1 MLDGVTPFPAEFAAR
16 YRERGYWQDRPLF
29 DGFRDCLRKH
39 AERVALIDMGGPVTY
54 RQLHE
59 RSARLARALL
69 DLGFGPLDRVIVQL
83 PNTAVF
89 AYLYFAL
96 QRIGAIPV
104 LALPVHRKREISQ
117 FAEISGARALAVP
130 AASRGFDYTA
140 MAREIMDGQPALE
153 LCLVQGGPVQEGSCG
168 DRFVRIE
175 DLLGREPQAGQD
187 ALDRI
192 RIDPADPALF
202 LLSGGTTGIPKL
214 IPRSHNDYLYNSR
227 IAASVCEIGAG
238 DVLLDVLPIE
248 HNLPLGCPGMQG
260 FLLSGGTVVLGTST
274 RPRDVFELIQRHR
287 VTHVHLV
294 PALLIRWID
303 DPAIAGYDLSSLRVI
318 QSGGQRLQPEV
329 RARAER
335 ALPGCFIQENFGMAE
350 GLIMFVRSADPDE
363 VRRVTCGRP
372 ASPDDEVFLVDEDG
386 NVVPDGEPGELIV
399 RGPYTL
405 RGYFRAPEHNAR
417 AFTPE
422 GFYRSGD
429 LLRKLPSGN
438 YVVEGRVKDLINRGG
453 EKISAEEV
461 ENLILAHP
469 AVLNVACV
477 PYPDPVLGERMCAC
491 VVLRPGRQ
499 LGFDELAAF
508 LLDFGIAKFKL
519 PERLEFFDSL
529 PLSGFGKVSKK
540 DLAARLAKPPASQ
553 RAAGSDWAVFVP
565 PDPPQGRGAC
575 DERRGKELPQG
586 RPGGERENSAPEA
599 SEGPRK

>member
-16 YRERGYWQDRPLF
+16 YRELGYWEDRPLF
-29 DGFRDCLRKH
+29 DGFTAALAAYAD
-39 AERVALIDMGGPVTY
+39 RVAVVDEAGPVTY
-54 RQLHE
+54 RQLDD
-59 RSARLARALL
+59 RSGHLARALVDHGL
-69 DLGFGPLDRVIVQL
+69 QPLDRIIIQL
-83 PNTAVF
+83 PNTVMF

-96 QRIGAIPV
+96 QRIGAVPV
-104 LALPVHRKREISQ
+104 LALPGHRKREITQ

-130 AASRGFDYTA
+130 AAARGFDFTA
-140 MAREIMDGQPALE
+140 MATEIMADRPDLR
-153 LCLVQGGPVQEGSCG
+153 LCLVQGMNDGP
-168 DRFVRIE
+168 DDARFVRLE
-175 DLLGREPQAGQD
+175 KLLEREPRAGRG
-187 ALDRI
+187 ALEEI

-214 IPRSHNDYLYNSR
+214 IPRTHNDYLYNSK
-227 IAASVCEIGAG
+227 AAAAACEIGAG

-248 HNLPLGCPGMQG
+248 HNLPLGCPGLQG

-274 RPRDVFELIQRHR
+274 RPRDVFGVIQRHR
-287 VTHVHLV
+287 VTHIHLV

-303 DPAIAGYDLSSLRVI
+303 DPCITEYDLSSLRVI

-329 RARAER
+329 RLRAER

-350 GLIMFVRSADPDE
+350 GLIMFVRSADPPE
-363 VRRVTCGRP
+363 VRRETCGRP
-372 ASPDDEVFLVDEDG
+372 ASPGDEVYLVDEDG
-386 NVVPDGEPGELIV
+386 NMVPDGEPGELIV

-405 RGYFRAPEHNAR
+405 RGYFRAAEHNAR
-417 AFTPE
+417 AFTPD

-453 EKISAEEV
+453 EKVSAEEV

-491 VVLRPGRQ
+491 VVLRPGHS
-499 LGFDELAAF
+499 LDLAGLVTFLAGFD
-508 LLDFGIAKFKL
+508 IAEFKL
-519 PERLEFFDSL
+519 PERLECFDTL

-540 DLAARLAKPPASQ
+540 ELAARLLEG
-553 RAAGSDWAVFVP
+553 AA
-565 PDPPQGRGAC
+565 
-575 DERRGKELPQG
+575 
-586 RPGGERENSAPEA
+586 
-599 SEGPRK
+599 

>member
-29 DGFRDCLRKH
+29 DGFRD
-39 AERVALIDMGGPVTY
+39 ALAKYAGKAALADHQGTVTY
-54 RQLHE
+54 RQLDE
-59 RSARLARALL
+59 RSEHLARVLL
-69 DLGFGPLDRVIVQL
+69 DLGFGPLDRIIVQL

-96 QRIGAIPV
+96 QRIGAVPV
-104 LALPVHRKREISQ
+104 LALPGHRRREITQ

-130 AASRGFDYTA
+130 AANAA
-140 MAREIMDGQPALE
+140 MAAEIMAGHQDLG
-153 LCLVQGGPVQEGSCG
+153 LCLVQGEPEAPQ
-168 DRFVRIE
+168 DRRFVRLE
-175 DLLGREPQAGQD
+175 DLLEREPRTSSE
-187 ALDRI
+187 ALR
-192 RIDPADPALF
+192 RVGIDPAAPALF

-214 IPRSHNDYLYNSR
+214 IPRTHNDYLYNSK
-227 IAASVCEIGAG
+227 IAAAVCEIGEG

-287 VTHVHLV
+287 VTHIHLV

-303 DPAIAGYDLSSLRVI
+303 DPSITEYDLSSLRVI

-350 GLIMFVRSADPDE
+350 GLIMFVRSGDPPE
-363 VRRVTCGRP
+363 VRRETCGRP
-372 ASPDDEVFLVDEDG
+372 ASPDDEVYLVDAEG
-386 NVVPDGEPGELIV
+386 RVVPDGEPGELIV

-405 RGYFRAPEHNAR
+405 RGYFRSPAHNAQ
-417 AFTPE
+417 AFTPG

-429 LLRKLPSGN
+429 LLRKMPSGN
-438 YVVEGRVKDLINRGG
+438 YVGEGRVKDLINRGG

-491 VVLRPGRQ
+491 VVLRPDGSLSLEELVTFL
-499 LGFDELAAF
+499 LGFE
-508 LLDFGIAKFKL
+508 IAKFKL
-519 PERLEFFDSL
+519 PERLEFFDAL
-529 PLSGFGKVSKK
+529 PLSGFGKVSKSE
-540 DLAARLAKPPASQ
+540 LAAIL
-553 RAAGSDWAVFVP
+553 
-565 PDPPQGRGAC
+565 
-575 DERRGKELPQG
+575 
-586 RPGGERENSAPEA
+586 
-599 SEGPRK
+599 SEGQEN

>member
-1 MLDGVTPFPAEFAAR
+1 MLEGVTPFPAEFAAR
-16 YRERGYWQDRPLF
+16 YRERGYWTDRPLF
-29 DGFRDCLRKH
+29 DGFRGALTWYADQ
-39 AERVALIDMGGPVTY
+39 VALVDADGPVTY
-54 RQLHE
+54 RQLDE
-59 RSARLARALL
+59 RSEHLARALL
-69 DLGFGPLDRVIVQL
+69 DLGLRPLDRIIVQL

-96 QRIGAIPV
+96 QRIGIAPV
-104 LALPVHRKREISQ
+104 LALPGHRKRELTQ

-130 AASRGFDYTA
+130 AAARGFDFTA
-140 MAREIMDGQPALE
+140 MAADVMATQPGLE
-153 LCLVQGGPVQEGSCG
+153 TCLVLGAPGPLA
-168 DRFVRIE
+168 DPRFVRLE
-175 DLLGREPQAGQD
+175 DLLEREPRTRAG
-187 ALDRI
+187 ALREI
-192 RIDPADPALF
+192 SIDPEDPALF

-214 IPRSHNDYLYNSR
+214 IPRSHNDYLYNSK
-227 IAASVCEIGAG
+227 IAAAACEIGAG

-248 HNLPLGCPGMQG
+248 HNLPLGCPGLQG

-287 VTHVHLV
+287 VSHVHLV

-303 DPAIAGYDLSSLRVI
+303 DPSITEYDLSSLRVL

-350 GLIMFVRSADPDE
+350 GLIMFVQSSDPPG
-363 VRRVTCGRP
+363 VRRETCGRP
-372 ASPDDEVFLVDEDG
+372 ASPDDEVFLVDPEG
-386 NVVPDGEPGELIV
+386 HVVPDGEPGELIV

-405 RGYFRAPEHNAR
+405 RGYFRSPEHNAR
-417 AFTPE
+417 AFTPD

-429 LLRKLPSGN
+429 LLRKMPSGN

-491 VVLRPGRQ
+491 VVLRPGHALTLEDLVR
-499 LGFDELAAF
+499 F
-508 LLDFGIAKFKL
+508 LRDFEIATFKL
-519 PERLEFFDSL
+519 PERLEFFDTL

-540 DLAARLAKPPASQ
+540 DLAAHLA
-553 RAAGSDWAVFVP
+553 
-565 PDPPQGRGAC
+565 
-575 DERRGKELPQG
+575 
-586 RPGGERENSAPEA
+586 GENSKSAPEA
-599 SEGPRK
+599 RT

>member
-16 YRERGYWQDRPLF
+16 YRALGYWEDRPLF
-29 DGFRDCLRKH
+29 DGFTAALAAYAD
-39 AERVALIDMGGPVTY
+39 RVAVVDEAGPVTY
-54 RQLHE
+54 SQLSE
-59 RSARLARALL
+59 RSERLARVLL
-69 DLGFGPLDRVIVQL
+69 DVGLRPLDRVIVQL

-96 QRIGAIPV
+96 LRIGAAPV
-104 LALPVHRKREISQ
+104 LALPGHRRREITQ
-117 FAEISGARALAVP
+117 FAEISAAKALAGP
-130 AASRGFDYTA
+130 GAARGFDFAA
-140 MAREIMDGQPALE
+140 MAADVMSDRPDLR
-153 LCLVQGGPVQEGSCG
+153 LCLIQGLEEAPN
-168 DRFVRIE
+168 DPRFVRLE
-175 DLLGREPQAGQD
+175 DLLSREPRSGRE
-187 ALDRI
+187 ALEQI
-192 RIDPADPALF
+192 SIDPSDPALF

-214 IPRSHNDYLYNSR
+214 IPRTHNDYLYNSK
-227 IAASVCEIGAG
+227 IAAAACEIGVG

-248 HNLPLGCPGMQG
+248 HNLPLGCPGLQG

-287 VTHVHLV
+287 VTHIHLV

-303 DPAIAGYDLSSLRVI
+303 DPAIDNYDLSSLRVI

-329 RARAER
+329 RLRAER

-350 GLIMFVRSADPDE
+350 GLIMFVRSSDPPR
-363 VRRVTCGRP
+363 VRRETCGRP
-372 ASPDDEVFLVDEDG
+372 ASPADEVYLVDEDG
-386 NVVPDGEPGELIV
+386 HVVPDGEPGELIV

-405 RGYFRAPEHNAR
+405 RGYFRSPEHNAR
-417 AFTPE
+417 AFTPD

-461 ENLILAHP
+461 ENLILSNK

-491 VVLRPGRQ
+491 VVLRPGFS
-499 LGFDELAAF
+499 LSLEELVTFLAGFE
-508 LLDFGIAKFKL
+508 IARFKL
-519 PERLEFFDSL
+519 PERLELVDSL

-540 DLAARLAKPPASQ
+540 DLAARLS
-553 RAAGSDWAVFVP
+553 GS
-565 PDPPQGRGAC
+565 
-575 DERRGKELPQG
+575 
-586 RPGGERENSAPEA
+586 
-599 SEGPRK
+599 

>member
-1 MLDGVTPFPAEFAAR
+1 MLDGVTPVPPDFAAR
-16 YRERGYWQDRPLF
+16 YRERGYWEDRPLF
-29 DGFRDCLRKH
+29 EGFTGALAKYAD
-39 AERVALIDMGGPVTY
+39 RVAVVDEAGPVTY
-54 RQLHE
+54 RELSE
-59 RSARLARALL
+59 RSAHLARVLL
-69 DLGFGPLDRVIVQL
+69 DEGFGPLDRIVVQL
-83 PNTAVF
+83 PNTAMF

-96 QRIGAIPV
+96 QRIGAAPV
-104 LALPVHRKREISQ
+104 LALPGHRKREITQ

-130 AASRGFDYTA
+130 AAVRGFDFTA
-140 MAREIMDGQPALE
+140 MAAEVMA
-153 LCLVQGGPVQEGSCG
+153 SN
-168 DRFVRIE
+168 
-175 DLLGREPQAGQD
+175 
-187 ALDRI
+187 
-192 RIDPADPALF
+192 PALF

-214 IPRSHNDYLYNSR
+214 IPRTHNDYLYNSK
-227 IAASVCEIGAG
+227 IAAAVCEIGEG

-287 VTHVHLV
+287 VTHIHLV

-303 DPAIAGYDLSSLRVI
+303 DPAITEYDLSSLRVI

-329 RARAER
+329 RLRAER

-350 GLIMFVRSADPDE
+350 GLIMFVRPSDPPG
-363 VRRVTCGRP
+363 VRRETCGRP
-372 ASPDDEVFLVDEDG
+372 ASPDDEVYLVDEDG

-405 RGYFRAPEHNAR
+405 RGYFRSPEHNAR
-417 AFTPE
+417 AFTPD

-429 LLRKLPSGN
+429 LLRKTPSGN

-469 AVLNVACV
+469 AVLDVACV

-491 VVLRPGRQ
+491 LVLRPGRS
-499 LGFDELAAF
+499 LSLEELVAF
-508 LLDFGIAKFKL
+508 LLGFEIATFKL
-519 PERLEFFDSL
+519 PERAAFFDTL

-540 DLAARLAKPPASQ
+540 ELAARLS
-553 RAAGSDWAVFVP
+553 GDVP
-565 PDPPQGRGAC
+565 
-575 DERRGKELPQG
+575 
-586 RPGGERENSAPEA
+586 
-599 SEGPRK
+599 

>member
-16 YRERGYWQDRPLF
+16 YTERGYWQNRPLF
-29 DGFRDCLRKH
+29 DGFRDALARY
-39 AERVALIDMGGPVTY
+39 ADQVALVDDEGPVTY
-54 RQLHE
+54 RQLDD
-59 RSARLARALL
+59 RAALLARVLL
-69 DLGFGPLDRVIVQL
+69 DLGFGPLDRIIVQL

-89 AYLYFAL
+89 VYLYFAL
-96 QRIGAIPV
+96 QRIGAAPV
-104 LALPVHRKREISQ
+104 LALPSHRKREITQ

-130 AASRGFDYTA
+130 AVTRGFDPTA
-140 MAREIMDGQPALE
+140 MAADIMASHPGLE
-153 LCLVQGGPVQEGSCG
+153 LCLVQGASGPLP
-168 DRFVRIE
+168 DPRFVRIE
-175 DLLGREPQAGQD
+175 ELLEGEPRASAESLRQVS
-187 ALDRI
+187 
-192 RIDPADPALF
+192 IDPADPALF
-202 LLSGGTTGIPKL
+202 LLSGGTTGLPKL
-214 IPRSHNDYLYNSR
+214 IPRSHNDYLYNSK
-227 IAASVCEIGAG
+227 IAAAACEIGAG

-248 HNLPLGCPGMQG
+248 HNLPLGCPGLQG

-287 VTHVHLV
+287 VSHIHLV

-303 DPAIAGYDLSSLRVI
+303 DPSITDYDLSSLRVL

-350 GLIMFVRSADPDE
+350 GLIMFVRSSDPPG
-363 VRRVTCGRP
+363 VRRETCGRP
-372 ASPDDEVFLVDEDG
+372 ASPDDEVFLVDPEG
-386 NVVPDGEPGELIV
+386 HVVPDGEPGELIV

-417 AFTPE
+417 AFTPD

-429 LLRKLPSGN
+429 LLRKMPSGN

-491 VVLRPGRQ
+491 VVLRPGHALTLEDLVR
-499 LGFDELAAF
+499 F
-508 LLDFGIAKFKL
+508 LRDFEIARFKL
-519 PERLEFFDSL
+519 PERLEFFDTL

-540 DLAARLAKPPASQ
+540 DLAADLAGENA
-553 RAAGSDWAVFVP
+553 
-565 PDPPQGRGAC
+565 PQP
-575 DERRGKELPQG
+575 RR
-586 RPGGERENSAPEA
+586 
-599 SEGPRK
+599 

>member
-1 MLDGVTPFPAEFAAR
+1 MLEGVTPFPAEFAIR
-16 YRERGYWQDRPLF
+16 YRNKGYWQDRPLF
-29 DGFRDCLRKH
+29 DGFRDALSKYYS
-39 AERVALIDMGGPVTY
+39 RVALVDGDGSVTY
-54 RQLHE
+54 GQLDE
-59 RSARLARALL
+59 RSEQLARVLL
-69 DLGFGPLDRVIVQL
+69 DLGFGPLDRIIVQL

-89 AYLYFAL
+89 GYLYFAL
-96 QRIGAIPV
+96 QRIGAVPV
-104 LALPVHRKREISQ
+104 LALPGHRRREISQ

-130 AASRGFDYTA
+130 GSAPGFDFTA
-140 MAREIMDGQPALE
+140 MAAGLDID
-153 LCLVQGGPVQEGSCG
+153 LCLVQGAG
-168 DRFVRIE
+168 DGELPDRRFVRIE
-175 DLLGREPQAGQD
+175 DLLQTEPRASRPD
-187 ALDRI
+187 LDQI
-192 RIDPADPALF
+192 RIDPTDPALF

-214 IPRSHNDYLYNSR
+214 IPRCHNDYLYNSTL
-227 IAASVCEIGAG
+227 AATVCEIGEG

-287 VTHVHLV
+287 VTHIHLV

-303 DPAIAGYDLSSLRVI
+303 DPSIGDYDLSSLRVI

-329 RARAER
+329 RLRAER

-350 GLIMFVRSADPDE
+350 GLIMFVRSTDPPD
-363 VRRVTCGRP
+363 VRRETCGRP
-372 ASPDDEVFLVDEDG
+372 ASPDDEVYLVDEEG

-417 AFTPE
+417 AFTPD

-491 VVLRPGRQ
+491 LVLRRDRSLT
-499 LGFDELAAF
+499 LGELVTF
-508 LLDFGIAKFKL
+508 LGEFEIAKFKL

-540 DLAARLAKPPASQ
+540 ELAARL
-553 RAAGSDWAVFVP
+553 V
-565 PDPPQGRGAC
+565 
-575 DERRGKELPQG
+575 
-586 RPGGERENSAPEA
+586 GE
-599 SEGPRK
+599 PR

>member
-16 YRERGYWQDRPLF
+16 YRALGYWEDRPLF
-29 DGFRDCLRKH
+29 DGFTAALAVYAD
-39 AERVALIDMGGPVTY
+39 RVAVVDEAGPVTY
-54 RQLHE
+54 SQLSE
-59 RSARLARALL
+59 RSERLARVLL
-69 DLGFGPLDRVIVQL
+69 DVGLRPLDRVIVQL

-96 QRIGAIPV
+96 LRIGAAPV
-104 LALPVHRKREISQ
+104 LALPGHRRREITQ
-117 FAEISGARALAVP
+117 FAEISAAKALAGP
-130 AASRGFDYTA
+130 GAARGFDFAA
-140 MAREIMDGQPALE
+140 MAADVMSDRPDLR
-153 LCLVQGGPVQEGSCG
+153 LCLIQGLEEAPN
-168 DRFVRIE
+168 DPRFVRLE
-175 DLLGREPQAGQD
+175 DLLSREPRSSRE
-187 ALDRI
+187 ALEQI
-192 RIDPADPALF
+192 SIDPSDPALF

-214 IPRSHNDYLYNSR
+214 IPRTHNDYLYNSK
-227 IAASVCEIGAG
+227 IAAAACEIGVG

-248 HNLPLGCPGMQG
+248 HNLPLGCPGLQG

-287 VTHVHLV
+287 VTHIHLV

-303 DPAIAGYDLSSLRVI
+303 DPAINNYDLSSLRVI

-329 RARAER
+329 RLRAER

-350 GLIMFVRSADPDE
+350 GLIMFVRSSDPPR
-363 VRRVTCGRP
+363 VRRETCGRP
-372 ASPDDEVFLVDEDG
+372 ASPADEVYLVDEDG
-386 NVVPDGEPGELIV
+386 HVVPDGEPGELIV

-405 RGYFRAPEHNAR
+405 RGYFRSPEHNAR
-417 AFTPE
+417 AFTPD

-461 ENLILAHP
+461 ENLILSHK

-491 VVLRPGRQ
+491 VVLRPGFSLSLQ
-499 LGFDELAAF
+499 DLVTFLAGFE
-508 LLDFGIAKFKL
+508 IAKFKL
-519 PERLEFFDSL
+519 PERLELVDSL

-540 DLAARLAKPPASQ
+540 DLAARLS
-553 RAAGSDWAVFVP
+553 GS
-565 PDPPQGRGAC
+565 
-575 DERRGKELPQG
+575 
-586 RPGGERENSAPEA
+586 
-599 SEGPRK
+599 

>member
-1 MLDGVTPFPAEFAAR
+1 MLDGVTPFPPEFAAR
-16 YRERGYWQDRPLF
+16 YRERGYWADRPLF
-29 DGFRDCLRKH
+29 DGFRDCLREH
-39 AERVALIDMGGPVTY
+39 ANRAALIDADGPVSY
-54 RQLHE
+54 RQLDQ
-59 RSARLARALL
+59 RSGRLARALL
-69 DLGFGPLDRVIVQL
+69 DLGFGPLDRIIVQL
-83 PNTAVF
+83 PNTAMF

-96 QRIGAIPV
+96 QRIGAVPV
-104 LALPVHRKREISQ
+104 LALPVHRKREITQ
-117 FAEISGARALAVP
+117 FAEISGAKALAVP
-130 AASRGFDYTA
+130 AVARGFDFCA
-140 MAREIMDGQPALE
+140 MARQIMADHPDVE
-153 LCLVQGGPVQEGSCG
+153 LCLVQGAEPGAFNGGELAG
-168 DRFVRIE
+168 RFMRVEELVERE
-175 DLLGREPQAGQD
+175 PRAGRE
-187 ALDRI
+187 ALDEI
-192 RIDPADPALF
+192 RIDPEDPALF

-227 IAASVCEIGAG
+227 IAAAVCEIGVG

-274 RPRDVFELIQRHR
+274 RPHDVFELIQRHR
-287 VTHVHLV
+287 VTHIHLV

-303 DPAIAGYDLSSLRVI
+303 DPAIGCYDLSSVRVI

-329 RARAER
+329 RLRAEK

-350 GLIMFVRSADPDE
+350 GLIMFVRSDDPLN
-363 VRRVTCGRP
+363 VRRETCGRP
-372 ASPDDEVFLVDEDG
+372 ASPDDEVFLIDEDG

-405 RGYFRAPEHNAR
+405 RGYFRAPEHNTR
-417 AFTPE
+417 AFTSD

-438 YVVEGRVKDLINRGG
+438 YIVEGRAKDLINRGG

-491 VVLRPGRQ
+491 VVLRPGFT
-499 LGFDELAAF
+499 LTFDALISF
-508 LLDFGIAKFKL
+508 LLDFQMARFKL
-519 PERLEFFDSL
+519 PERLEIFESL

-540 DLAARLAKPPASQ
+540 DLAARLAH
-553 RAAGSDWAVFVP
+553 G
-565 PDPPQGRGAC
+565 
-575 DERRGKELPQG
+575 
-586 RPGGERENSAPEA
+586 
-599 SEGPRK
+599 

>member
-16 YRERGYWQDRPLF
+16 YRDLGYWEDRPLF
-29 DGFRDCLRKH
+29 EGFTGALAKYAD
-39 AERVALIDMGGPVTY
+39 RVAVVDDDGPVTY
-54 RQLHE
+54 RQLDE
-59 RSARLARALL
+59 RSKRLARVLL
-69 DLGFGPLDRVIVQL
+69 DLGFGPLDRIIVQL

-96 QRIGAIPV
+96 QRIGAAPV
-104 LALPVHRKREISQ
+104 LALPGHRKREITQ

-130 AASRGFDYTA
+130 AASRGFDFTA
-140 MAREIMDGQPALE
+140 MAAAIMAGQPALE
-153 LCLVQGGPVQEGSCG
+153 LCLVQGPAPALGPQFLSLG
-168 DRFVRIE
+168 
-175 DLLGREPQAGQD
+175 DLLEREPRAGRA
-187 ALDRI
+187 ALDQI
-192 RIDPADPALF
+192 SIDPADPALF

-214 IPRSHNDYLYNSR
+214 IPRSHNDYLYNSK
-227 IAASVCEIGAG
+227 IAAAACEIGEG

-248 HNLPLGCPGMQG
+248 HNLPLGCPGLQG
-260 FLLSGGTVVLGTST
+260 FLLSGGTVVLATST

-287 VTHVHLV
+287 VTHIHLV

-303 DPAIAGYDLSSLRVI
+303 DPSIAEYDLSSLRVI

-329 RARAER
+329 RLRAER

-350 GLIMFVRSADPDE
+350 GLIMFVRSSDPPD
-363 VRRVTCGRP
+363 VRRETCGRP

-405 RGYFRAPEHNAR
+405 RGYFRSPEHNAR
-417 AFTPE
+417 AFTPD

-429 LLRKLPSGN
+429 LLRKMPSGN

-491 VVLRPGRQ
+491 LVLRPGQ
-499 LGFDELAAF
+499 SLILGELVSFLLGFE
-508 LLDFGIAKFKL
+508 IAKFKL
-519 PERLEFFDSL
+519 PERVAFFDTL
-529 PLSGFGKVSKK
+529 PLSGFGKMSKK
-540 DLAARLAKPPASQ
+540 DLAARLAGDLK
-553 RAAGSDWAVFVP
+553 
-565 PDPPQGRGAC
+565 
-575 DERRGKELPQG
+575 
-586 RPGGERENSAPEA
+586 
-599 SEGPRK
+599 